1 MSLVCYFVLVKL
13 FINLNELHVID
24 KSIGWFLF
32 EHVYEEYS
40 VSAGKLFL
48 MNEDFRSLIKNFLLL
63 ARNLIF
69 FSFFKTLLEFFF
81 IFLLI
86 ALYFFLF
93 FYLLYLLNTKEAERK
108 NLNNLF
114 FVYFY
119 GFLFFIFFR
128 QLFVIFTWYDLSI
141 LFNLSIIFLIL
152 GFVIIILFTFIKR
165 FFLEKRVFNYVKLL
179 LIKTFFYFFM
189 ILSTTFLF
197 LHYRVFIDLP
207 VTNNVIQ
214 EMCLNLL
221 FFYTYLYYFFELI
234 YK

>member
-1 MSLVCYFVLVKL
+1 M
-13 FINLNELHVID
+13 
-24 KSIGWFLF
+24 G
-32 EHVYEEYS
+32 
-40 VSAGKLFL
+40 
-48 MNEDFRSLIKNFLLL
+48 
-63 ARNLIF
+63 
-69 FSFFKTLLEFFF
+69 
-81 IFLLI
+81 
-86 ALYFFLF
+86 
-93 FYLLYLLNTKEAERK
+93 EAERK

-152 GFVIIILFTFIKR
+152 GFVILILFTFIKR